1 VASYSEKELYKK
13 IMNSPAFYKARYRD
27 AIRCGYYAID
37 EDLRR
42 DPDFNDDNSG
52 CTAVVALVTK
62 EDMLYVVIIHD
73 FYILYMRAYV
83 Y

>member
-1 VASYSEKELYKK
+1 MASYSEKELYKK

-42 DPDFNDDNSG
+42 G
-52 CTAVVALVTK
+52 TRQ
-62 EDMLYVVIIHD
+62 LYKTFFFFECVNH
-73 FYILYMRAYV
+73 F
-83 Y
+83 